1 MGTSIRLFPDPPIE
15 TSWRGFYSN
24 VRQPTAPASVK
35 KVSLAVVSFA
45 QRPRTLPSRVAPAML
60 RLMDNP
66 EDTPSLP
73 ARYYRQ
79 KAAEARQAAEEATT
93 RAIKER
99 LHGSARDFDKLADAA
114 DRAGQIAD
122 PPLRVIPGRR

>member
-1 MGTSIRLFPDPPIE
+1 
-15 TSWRGFYSN
+15 
-24 VRQPTAPASVK
+24 
-35 KVSLAVVSFA
+35 
-45 QRPRTLPSRVAPAML
+45 ML

-93 RAIKER
+93 RAIKDR

-114 DRAGQIAD
+114 DKAGQIAD
-122 PPLRVIPGRR
+122 PPARVSPRRR

>member
-1 MGTSIRLFPDPPIE
+1 M
-15 TSWRGFYSN
+15 
-24 VRQPTAPASVK
+24 
-35 KVSLAVVSFA
+35 VSLA
-45 QRPRTLPSRVAPAML
+45 QWPGKLPIRGAPAML
-60 RLMDNP
+60 RLMDKP
-66 EDTPSLP
+66 QDAPALP

-114 DRAGQIAD
+114 DRAEQTAD
-122 PPLRVIPGRR
+122 PPARVIPRRR